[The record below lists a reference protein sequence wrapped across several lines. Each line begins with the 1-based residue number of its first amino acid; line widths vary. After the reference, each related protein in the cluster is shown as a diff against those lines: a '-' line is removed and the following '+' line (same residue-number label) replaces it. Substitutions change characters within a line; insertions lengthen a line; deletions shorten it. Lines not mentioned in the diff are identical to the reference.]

1 MISITPEYQK
11 VFDLLDDKG
20 NDSPIFVTG
29 GAGTG
34 KSTLISL
41 IRQKYSN
48 TVVVAPTGIAALNV
62 GGATIHS
69 TFKIPPK
76 YITVIDKRKLKPVEV
91 LANTKVLIIDEISM
105 VNANV
110 MDTLEYVLR
119 ISNFTKNAIK
129 PFGGVKVIMF
139 GDLYQLPPV
148 VGDDVKVRFEKT
160 YDTPYFFSAKCFNT
174 KTPLLSVQL
183 TKVFRQKD
191 EEFVGLLNNIRMGI
205 DIERTIDKINNRVK
219 INDKYNEDAIYITT
233 TNKKCAEVNEMWLK
247 KIKTDELTYF
257 GVINGKFTNNMLP
270 VDTLIDLKVG
280 AKVMCM
286 RNIEVA
292 VNGTIGIVQRMNSNH
307 VVIKDIDTG
316 YDIIINRTTWENHG
330 YVAKGGNVESTVQG
344 TYNQIPLK
352 LAWAI
357 TVHKAQGQT
366 IKEIHVDMST
376 GAFVSGQLYV
386 ALSRCVSLD
395 GITLSRPLY
404 TSDVI
409 VDRNVREFY
418 KSIERVEDN
427 VCTDIG

>member
-11 VFDLLDDKG
+11 VFDLLDDTG
-20 NDSPIFVTG
+20 NDSPVFVTG

-41 IRQKYSN
+41 IRKKYGN

-76 YITVIDKRKLKPVEV
+76 YITVIDKRKLKPVDV

-119 ISNFTKNAIK
+119 ISNLTKNSIK

-148 VGDDVKVRFEKT
+148 VADDVKARFEKA

-174 KTPLLSVQL
+174 KTPLITVEL

-191 EEFVGLLNNIRMGI
+191 ESFVELLNNIRAGV
-205 DIERTIDKINNRVK
+205 DVERTIDRINSQVTISNQ
-219 INDKYNEDAIYITT
+219 YNEDAIYITT
-233 TNKKCAEVNEMWLK
+233 TNKKCSEVNEMWLK
-247 KIKTDELTYF
+247 KIKSDERTFL
-257 GVINGKFTNNMLP
+257 GNINGTFPNNLLP

-280 AKVMCM
+280 SKVMCM
-286 RNIEVA
+286 RNIENA
-292 VNGTIGIVQRMNSNH
+292 VNGTIGIVQRMNANH
-307 VVIKDIDTG
+307 VVINDIDTG
-316 YDIIINRTTWENHG
+316 LDIIINRTTWENHG
-330 YVAKGGNVESTVQG
+330 YVAKGGNVETTVKG
-344 TYNQIPLK
+344 SYNQIPLK

-366 IKEIHVDMST
+366 ISEIHVDMST

-386 ALSRCVSLD
+386 ALSRCVSLE
-395 GITLSRPLY
+395 GVTLSRPLY

-418 KSIERVEDN
+418 EQ
-427 VCTDIG
+427 IGTE

>member
-11 VFDLLDDKG
+11 VFDLLDDTG

-34 KSTLISL
+34 KSTLISE
-41 IRQKYSN
+41 IRKKYGN

-62 GGATIHS
+62 GGSTIHS

-76 YITVIDKRKLKPVEV
+76 YITVIDKRKLKPVDV

-119 ISNFTKNAIK
+119 ISNLTKNSIK

-148 VGDDVKVRFEKT
+148 VADDVKTRFEKT

-174 KTPLLSVQL
+174 KTPLITVEL

-191 EEFVGLLNNIRMGI
+191 EDFVELLNNIRTGK
-205 DIERTIDKINNRVK
+205 DIERTIDKINNSVK
-219 INDKYNEDAIYITT
+219 IDKGYNKDSIYITT
-233 TNKKCAEVNEMWLK
+233 TNKKCSEVNEMWLK
-247 KIKTDELTYF
+247 KIKLDEHTFF
-257 GVINGKFTNNMLP
+257 GNIDGNFPNGMLP

-292 VNGTIGIVQRMNSNH
+292 VNGTIGIIQRINANH
-307 VVIKDIDTG
+307 VVIKDVDTG
-316 YDIIINRTTWENHG
+316 LDIIINRTTWENHG
-330 YVAKGGNVESTVQG
+330 YVAKGGDVETTVKG

-409 VDRNVREFY
+409 IDRNVREFY
-418 KSIERVEDN
+418 EK
-427 VCTDIG
+427 IGTE